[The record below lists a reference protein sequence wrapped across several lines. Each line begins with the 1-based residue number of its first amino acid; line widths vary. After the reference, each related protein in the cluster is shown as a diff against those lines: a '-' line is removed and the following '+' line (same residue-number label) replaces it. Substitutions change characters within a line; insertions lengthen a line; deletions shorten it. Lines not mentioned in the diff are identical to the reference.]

1 MDWKKLI
8 SEIQACGYSQ
18 AAIGKALGRSQAYI
32 ADIVSGRYGDLKWS
46 DGQALRRLHH
56 KATKQQEKAAA

>member
-18 AAIGKALGRSQAYI
+18 AAIGKDLGRSQVYI
-32 ADIVSGRYGDLKWS
+32 ADIAKGRYSDLKWA
-46 DGQALRRLHH
+46 DGQALRRLHR
-56 KATKQQEKAAA
+56 KVTRQQEQAA